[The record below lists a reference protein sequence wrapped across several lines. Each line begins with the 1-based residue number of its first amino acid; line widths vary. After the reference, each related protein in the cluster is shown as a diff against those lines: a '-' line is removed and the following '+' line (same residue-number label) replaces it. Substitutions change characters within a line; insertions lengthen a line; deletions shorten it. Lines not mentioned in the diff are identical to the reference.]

1 MGVSANFSTT
11 NRYIQYG
18 IAVNQNS
25 QSVTNNTSNVT
36 VSVTFWRTNEGY
48 TTYGTGTVYCRID
61 GTLYSA
67 SVTSSDRITSAG
79 ITLFTETLDIPHDA
93 DGTKTLT
100 VSAWISHSQFS
111 SSEQSYSQIL
121 TTIPRASTITAPSS
135 ITIGQSANI
144 TLTTASSLFRH
155 KMYYSFVGLTKQTTG
170 LSKSTDIIASLTFTP
185 PVSLGNQIP
194 NNTSGVCILTCE
206 TYNGTTLIGTTTKN
220 INLVIPSD
228 SKPTVSAVALSEAT
242 SGLAA
247 KFGAYVQ
254 NKSTLACTITAS
266 GKYGATIKSYKTLI
280 DGAYWNGQTFTTTI
294 PISVSGTVTITTTVT
309 DSRGYST
316 TFSQNIT
323 VLEYSPPKI
332 NSLSAWRIDTS
343 GNDSGEGTRIAMKMN
358 FAISSVGGK
367 NDRTYKFQ
375 YRKASDADFT
385 TFASGTA
392 STSYDSTQKFTSA
405 PEISVDYA
413 YVVRLEIAD
422 YFQTVVYDVQISTAF
437 TLMDFR
443 STGKGMAIGKVSEK
457 DALEVAMNSEFTGQ
471 MKIFAPASDQ
481 ADSGFI
487 RMYRADGSLCAFLAT
502 SDGGN
507 GVNLHF
513 YSGGTW
519 TGVVKCS
526 SSGIITA
533 SNLRIGSK
541 LLLDLTHPVGSIYTS
556 TVNTDPGTLFGGTWE
571 RIKDVF
577 LLAAGDTYAAGKT
590 GGEAAHALTLNESPS
605 HYHDEYIGNDGGSDS
620 APSGYYGWPAIDY
633 TSTKTWWA
641 KGSKTSSAG
650 GGQAHN
656 NMPPYLTVY
665 VWKRTA

>member
-1 MGVSANFSTT
+1 MGVSADFSTT
-11 NRYIQYG
+11 NQYIKYG
-18 IAVNQNS
+18 VAVNQNS

-79 ITLFTETLDIPHDA
+79 ITLFTKTLDVAHDA

-121 TTIPRASTITAPSS
+121 TRIPRASTITAPTS
-135 ITIGQSANI
+135 ITLGQSANI

-155 KMYYSFVGLTKQTTG
+155 KMYYSFVGLTKQTAG

-185 PVSLGNQIP
+185 PVSLGDQIP
-194 NNTSGVCILTCE
+194 NDTSGVCILTCE

-220 INLVIPSD
+220 ITLVVPSD

-280 DGAYWNGQTFTTTI
+280 DGTYYTGQTFTTTI
-294 PISVSGTVTITTTVT
+294 PISASGTIAIATTVT

-323 VLEYSPPKI
+323 VLEYAPPKI

-343 GNDSGEGTRIAMKMN
+343 GNNSNEGTRIAMAMN
-358 FAISSVGGK
+358 FAISSVSGK

-375 YRKASDADFT
+375 YRKSTDADFT

-392 STSYDSTQKFTSA
+392 STSYNDTQKFTSA
-405 PEISVDYA
+405 PEISIDYA
-413 YVVRLEIAD
+413 YVVRLEIED
-422 YFQTVVYDVQISTAF
+422 YFQTVVYDVQIPTAF

-443 STGKGMAIGKVSEK
+443 NTGKGMAIGKVSEK
-457 DALEVAMNSEFTGQ
+457 DAFEVAMNSEFTGQ
-471 MKIFAPASDQ
+471 VKIFAPASTE

-487 RMYRADGSLCAFLAT
+487 RMYRADGSLAAFLAT
-502 SDGGN
+502 SDGGD
-507 GVNLHF
+507 GLNLHL
-513 YSGGTW
+513 YSGGAW
-519 TGVVKCS
+519 SGVVKVTKDGAVVAKNLS
-526 SSGIITA
+526 YGTA
-533 SNLRIGSK
+533 
-541 LLLDLTHPVGSIYTS
+541 
-556 TVNTDPGTLFGGTWE
+556 TLG
-571 RIKDVF
+571 
-577 LLAAGDTYAAGKT
+577 
-590 GGEAAHALTLNESPS
+590 
-605 HYHDEYIGNDGGSDS
+605 
-620 APSGYYGWPAIDY
+620 
-633 TSTKTWWA
+633 
-641 KGSKTSSAG
+641 
-650 GGQAHN
+650 
-656 NMPPYLTVY
+656 
-665 VWKRTA
+665 

>member
-1 MGVSANFSTT
+1 MGASADFSTT
-11 NRYIQYG
+11 NQYINYG
-18 IAVNQNS
+18 IVVNQNS

-48 TTYGTGTVYCRID
+48 TTYGTGTVYCRIN

-79 ITLFTETLDIPHDA
+79 ITLFTKTLDIPHNS

-111 SSEQSYSQIL
+111 STEQSYSQIL
-121 TTIPRASTITAPSS
+121 TRIPRASTIIAPSS
-135 ITIGQSANI
+135 ITIDQSANI
-144 TLTTASSLFRH
+144 TLKTASSLFRH
-155 KMYYSFVGLTKQTTG
+155 KIYYSFGGLSNQTTG

-185 PVSLGNQIP
+185 PVSLGDRIP
-194 NNTSGVCILTCE
+194 NDTSGVCILTCE
-206 TYNGTTLIGTTTKN
+206 TYKGTTLIGTTTKN
-220 INLVIPSD
+220 ITLVIPSD
-228 SKPTVSAVALSEAT
+228 SKPTISAVALSEAT

-254 NKSTLACTITAS
+254 NKSTLAGTITAS

-294 PISVSGTVTITTTVT
+294 PISNSGIVTVTTTVT
-309 DSRGYST
+309 DSRGFST
-316 TFSQNIT
+316 TFSRNIT
-323 VLEYSPPKI
+323 VLPYTPPKI
-332 NSLSAWRIDTS
+332 HSLSVWRIDTS
-343 GNDSGEGTRIAMKMN
+343 GNDSDEGTRIAMAMN

-392 STSYDSTQKFTSA
+392 SITYDDTQKFTSA

-422 YFQTVVYDVQISTAF
+422 YFQTVVYDVQIPTAF

-443 STGKGMAIGKVSEK
+443 NTGKGMAIGKVSEK
-457 DALEVAMNSEFTGQ
+457 DALEIAMNSEFTGQ

-507 GVNLHF
+507 GVNLHL
-513 YSGGTW
+513 YSDGAW
-519 TGVVKCS
+519 TGVVKCTS
-526 SSGIITA
+526 DGTIVA
-533 SNLRIGSK
+533 SNMRIGDK
-541 LLLDLTHPVGSIYTS
+541 LLLDLTHPIGSIYTS

-571 RIKDVF
+571 RIKDRF

-590 GGEAAHALTLNESPS
+590 GGEAAHTLTNNEMPS
-605 HYHDEYIGNDGGSDS
+605 HTHPMYSSNGGGDGTWTPDEGTYLVDS
-620 APSGYYGWPAIDY
+620 V
-633 TSTKTWWA
+633 STVKTTWWA
-641 KGSKTSSAG
+641 RLGMNAAG
-650 GGQAHN
+650 GSAAHN

-665 VWKRTA
+665 AWKRTA

>member
-1 MGVSANFSTT
+1 MGASADFSTT
-11 NRYIQYG
+11 NQYIKYG
-18 IAVNQNS
+18 IVVNQNS

-79 ITLFTETLDIPHDA
+79 ITLFTKTLDIPHNS

-121 TTIPRASTITAPSS
+121 TTIPRASSINAPTS

-144 TLTTASSLFRH
+144 TLKTASSLFRH
-155 KMYYSFVGLTKQTTG
+155 KMYYSFGGLSKQTAG
-170 LSKSTDIIASLTFTP
+170 FSKSTDIIASLTFTP
-185 PVSLGNQIP
+185 PVSLGDRIP
-194 NNTSGVCILTCE
+194 NDTSGVCILTCE
-206 TYNGTTLIGTTTKN
+206 TYNGTTLIGTATKN

-228 SKPTVSAVALSEAT
+228 SKPTISAVALSEAT

-247 KFGAYVQ
+247 KFGEYVQ
-254 NKSTLACTITAS
+254 NKSTLSGTITAS

-280 DGAYWNGQTFTTTI
+280 DGAYWNGQTFTTNI
-294 PISVSGTVTITTTVT
+294 PISDSGIVTVTTTVT
-309 DSRGYST
+309 DSRGFST

-323 VLEYSPPKI
+323 VLPYAPPKI

-343 GNDSGEGTRIAMKMN
+343 GNDSDEGTRIAMAMN
-358 FAISSVGGK
+358 FAISSVDGK

-385 TFASGTA
+385 TFASGIA
-392 STSYDSTQKFTSA
+392 SITYDDTQKFTSA

-422 YFQTVVYDVQISTAF
+422 YFQTVVYDVQIPTAF

-443 STGKGMAIGKVSEK
+443 NTGKGMAIGKVSEK
-457 DALEVAMNSEFTGQ
+457 DALEVAMTSEFTGQ

-487 RMYRADGSLCAFLAT
+487 RMYRADRSLCAFLAT

-507 GVNLHF
+507 GVNLHL

-519 TGVVKCS
+519 TGVVKCTS
-526 SSGIITA
+526 DGTIVA
-533 SNLRIGSK
+533 SNMRIGDK
-541 LLLDLTHPVGSIYTS
+541 LLLDLTHPIGSIYTS
-556 TVNTDPGTLFGGTWE
+556 TVSTDPGTLFGGTWE
-571 RIKDVF
+571 RIKDRF

-590 GGEAAHALTLNESPS
+590 GGEATHTLTENEIPEHRHSIWFPNAGGEQS
-605 HYHDEYIGNDGGSDS
+605 AEIGYPE
-620 APSGYYGWPAIDY
+620 A
-633 TSTKTWWA
+633 
-641 KGSKTSSAG
+641 GSKNTWYAEASKTADAG
-650 GGQAHN
+650 GGRAHN
-656 NMPPYLTVY
+656 NLPPYLVVY

>member
-1 MGVSANFSTT
+1 MGASADFSTT
-11 NRYIQYG
+11 NRYIKYG
-18 IAVNQNS
+18 IVVNQNS
-25 QSVTNNTSNVT
+25 QSVTNNTSNMT

-48 TTYGTGTVYCRID
+48 TTYGTGTVYCRIN

-67 SVTSSDRITSAG
+67 SVTPSDKITSAG
-79 ITLFTETLDIPHDA
+79 ITLFTKTLDIPHNS

-111 SSEQSYSQIL
+111 SNEQSYSQIL
-121 TTIPRASTITAPSS
+121 TMIPRASTITAPTS
-135 ITIGQSANI
+135 ITIGQGANI
-144 TLTTASSLFRH
+144 TLKTASSLFRH
-155 KMYYSFVGLTKQTTG
+155 KMYYSFGGLSKQTAG

-185 PVSLGNQIP
+185 HASLGDRIP
-194 NNTSGVCILTCE
+194 NDTSGVCILTCE
-206 TYNGTTLIGTTTKN
+206 TYNGSTLIGTTTKN
-220 INLVIPSD
+220 ISLVIPSD
-228 SKPTVSAVALSEAT
+228 SKPTISAVALSEAT

-247 KFGAYVQ
+247 KFGEYVQ
-254 NKSTLACTITAS
+254 NKSTLAGTITAS

-280 DGAYWNGQTFTTTI
+280 DGAYWNGQTFTTTV
-294 PISVSGTVTITTTVT
+294 PLSDSGIVTVTTTVT
-309 DSRGYST
+309 DSRGFST
-316 TFSQNIT
+316 SFSQNIT
-323 VLEYSPPKI
+323 VLPYTPPKI

-343 GNDSGEGTRIAMKMN
+343 GNDSGEGTRIAMAMN
-358 FAISSVGGK
+358 FAISSVSGK

-375 YRKASDADFT
+375 YRKASDTDFT

-392 STSYDSTQKFTSA
+392 SITYDDTQKFTSA

-422 YFQTVVYDVQISTAF
+422 YFQTVVYDVQIPTAF

-443 STGKGMAIGKVSEK
+443 NTGKGMAIGKVSEK

-507 GVNLHF
+507 GVNLHL
-513 YSGGTW
+513 YSGGEQ
-519 TGVVKCS
+519 TGVVKCTS
-526 SSGIITA
+526 DGTIVA
-533 SNLRIGSK
+533 SNMRIGDK
-541 LLLDLTHPVGSIYTS
+541 LLLDLTHPIGSIYTS

-571 RIKDVF
+571 QIKDTF
-577 LLAAGDTYAAGKT
+577 LLAAGATYKAGST
-590 GGEAAHALTLNESPS
+590 GGEATHTLTQNEMPKHNHIIYFPNQSGP
-605 HYHDEYIGNDGGSDS
+605 DTGAAIGFPEAGS
-620 APSGYYGWPAIDY
+620 
-633 TSTKTWWA
+633 KNTWWA
-641 KGSKTSSAG
+641 AACMT
-650 GGQAHN
+650 GQTGDNKAHN

>member
-1 MGVSANFSTT
+1 MGASADFSTT
-11 NRYIQYG
+11 NQYINYG
-18 IAVNQNS
+18 IVVNQNS

-48 TTYGTGTVYCRID
+48 TTYGTGTVYCRIN
-61 GTLYSA
+61 GTLYSVG
-67 SVTSSDRITSAG
+67 VTSSDRITSAG
-79 ITLFTETLDIPHDA
+79 ITLFTKTLDIPHNS

-111 SSEQSYSQIL
+111 STEQSYSQIL
-121 TTIPRASTITAPSS
+121 TRIPRASTITAPSS
-135 ITIGQSANI
+135 ITIDQSANI
-144 TLTTASSLFRH
+144 TLKTASSLFRH
-155 KMYYSFVGLTKQTTG
+155 KIYYSFGGLSNQTTG

-185 PVSLGNQIP
+185 PMSLGDRIP
-194 NNTSGVCILTCE
+194 NDTSGVCILTCE

-220 INLVIPSD
+220 ITLVIPSD
-228 SKPTVSAVALSEAT
+228 SKPTISAVALSEAT

-254 NKSTLACTITAS
+254 NKSTLAGTITAS
-266 GKYGATIKSYKTLI
+266 GKYGAIIKSYKTLI

-294 PISVSGTVTITTTVT
+294 PISNSGIVTVTTTVT
-309 DSRGYST
+309 DSRGFST

-323 VLEYSPPKI
+323 VLPYTPPKI
-332 NSLSAWRIDTS
+332 HSLSVWRIDTS
-343 GNDSGEGTRIAMKMN
+343 GNDSDEGTRIAMAMN

-375 YRKASDADFT
+375 YRKASDADFI

-392 STSYDSTQKFTSA
+392 SITYDDTQKFTSA

-422 YFQTVVYDVQISTAF
+422 YFQTVVYDVQIPTAF

-443 STGKGMAIGKVSEK
+443 NTGKGMAIGKVSEK
-457 DALEVAMNSEFTGQ
+457 DALEIAMNSEFTGQ

-507 GVNLHF
+507 GVNLHL
-513 YSGGTW
+513 YSGGAW
-519 TGVVKCS
+519 TGVVKCTS
-526 SSGIITA
+526 DGTIVA
-533 SNLRIGSK
+533 SNMRIGDK
-541 LLLDLTHPVGSIYTS
+541 LLLDLTHPIGSIYTS

-571 RIKDVF
+571 RIKDRF

-590 GGEAAHALTLNESPS
+590 GGEAAHTLTTNEMPS
-605 HYHDEYIGNDGGSDS
+605 HTHPMYSSNGGGDGTWTPDEGTYLVDS
-620 APSGYYGWPAIDY
+620 V
-633 TSTKTWWA
+633 STVKTTWWA
-641 KGSKTSSAG
+641 RLGMNAAG
-650 GGQAHN
+650 GSAAHN

-665 VWKRTA
+665 AWKRTA